1 MTDPPIIQYTAFWNS
16 AKVIKCHRSL
26 CFPSVCVLWIPK
38 SLVILLVAVALTMHK
53 DCVVAGAD
61 AAENGLCHDDVGEQ
75 NK

>member
-1 MTDPPIIQYTAFWNS
+1 MSPLA
-16 AKVIKCHRSL
+16 L
-26 CFPSVCVLWIPK
+26 LSVCMCSWIPK

-61 AAENGLCHDDVGEQ
+61 SAENGLCHDDVGEQ